1 MLDEYMK
8 KNSLFIKLFGL
19 AIAICLVALLFAA
32 TAWIYVQ
39 NWLKTPLNISSE
51 GYTYELKQGQTLGHL
66 ANDLSAQKL
75 LEYPRLLR
83 LYARLTDTSKV
94 HAGEYFFAQ
103 GTTPETL
110 LEKLRKGE
118 VVLYQVTFVEG
129 WTFKQAVTVLENNSS
144 VRHELSGKT
153 EKEQL
158 ALLNLPIEHP
168 EGWFFPDTYSF
179 SRNTSDIEILQKA
192 YHRMEQ
198 LLNAEWEKRAPGLP
212 YKNAYEALI
221 MASIIERETGH
232 HSEREQIAGVFV
244 RRLQQGMKLQTDP
257 TVIYGMGD
265 KYRGRIARKN
275 LEEAT
280 AYNTYVI
287 GGLPPT
293 PIALPSAASIKAAL
307 NPAAGN
313 ALYFVAKGDG
323 TSEFSDT
330 LDAHNQAVR
339 RYQLNRRSD
348 YRAAPPPPQRSHSA
362 TAVPARS
369 GCGRASSPLRAH
381 DPARPRFRCPS
392 R

>member
-1 MLDEYMK
+1 MK
-8 KNSLFIKLFGL
+8 KMSLSLKLL
-19 AIAICLVALLFAA
+19 AIATAIYIAGLASA
-32 TAWIYVQ
+32 TAGWLYFQ
-39 NWLKTPLNISSE
+39 NWLKTPLNIDAG
-51 GYTYELKQGQTLGHL
+51 GYHYELKQGQSLSHL
-66 ANDLSAQKL
+66 ANDLGAQHIVDH
-75 LEYPRLLR
+75 PRLLR
-83 LYARLTDTSKV
+83 LYARFTNTNKV
-94 HAGEYFFAQ
+94 HAGEYLFAQ
-103 GTTPETL
+103 GTTPESL
-110 LEKLRKGE
+110 LEKLKKGD

-129 WTFKQAVTVLENNSS
+129 WTFRQALAALEKNPS
-144 VRHELSGKT
+144 VRHDLAGKT
-153 EKEQL
+153 EAEQL
-158 ALLNLPIEHP
+158 ALLGLSIAHP

-179 SRNTSDIEILQKA
+179 SRNTSDVEILQKA
-192 YHRMEQ
+192 YRKMES
-198 LLNAEWEKRAPGLP
+198 LLASEWDKRIANLP

-232 HSEREQIAGVFV
+232 HSERDQIAGVFV

-265 KYRGRIARKN
+265 NYQGRITRKN

-287 GGLPPT
+287 DGLPPT

-323 TSEFSDT
+323 TSEFSAT

-348 YRAAPPPPQRSHSA
+348 YRAAPPPP
-362 TAVPARS
+362 VK
-369 GCGRASSPLRAH
+369 
-381 DPARPRFRCPS
+381 D
-392 R
+392 